1 LKTWSK
7 LHPARAAVV
16 ADYGLY
22 SLTNLVLGIA
32 VARVANL
39 EVYGVFALLFQLC
52 NFSLVMIRA
61 TLGETWLVTQ
71 AGADPWRADQHTVAP
86 TAFAFA
92 LGLGLVPVFLL
103 VAALLTDLAN
113 HLAIVLAMAAIL
125 PALIAQDT
133 HRFVCF
139 ASQNHWRAVFS
150 DASWLATQAATLG
163 CIALG
168 ILPNTPGWAALA
180 WTLGAY
186 VGLLTIGGRPHLRP
200 GLIAPGFGWW
210 RRQRRVGQHLAVETL
225 GSSMVGPLVAIGLF
239 MMGKDVALGVLR
251 AASTLFSP
259 ILVFAQGMRTALT
272 RWTSE
277 DRPDSLLGARLLL
290 TTTSLLWGGVLVT
303 APGVGRIILG
313 GLWGPSIRQI
323 VLLEAAARIG
333 LASAAIDSAHLRKR
347 SATFTAAAI
356 GIWSGGLVV
365 TAALVGAV
373 VGDFFG
379 AAVGT
384 AAAYGVGAVVWRYQC
399 ARRRE
404 SSSLPA

>member
-1 LKTWSK
+1 MKTHNELRPS
-7 LHPARAAVV
+7 RAAVV

-22 SLTNLVLGIA
+22 SLTNFVLGIA

-39 EVYGVFALLFQLC
+39 AVFGVFALLFQLC

-61 TLGETWLVTQ
+61 ALGETWLVTQ
-71 AGADPWRADQHTVAP
+71 TGTGPERTPLP

-92 LGLGLVPVFLL
+92 LGLGLVPVFVL
-103 VAALLTDLAN
+103 VAALLTDLTN
-113 HLAIVLAMAAIL
+113 HLEMVLAMAAIL

-139 ASQNHWRAVFS
+139 ASRNPWRAVFS
-150 DASWLATQAATLG
+150 DTSWLVTQVATLV
-163 CIALG
+163 CMALG
-168 ILPNTPGWAALA
+168 ILPNTPAWAALA
-180 WTLGAY
+180 WTIGAY
-186 VGLLTIGGRPHLRP
+186 AGLLTIGARSHLRP
-200 GLIAPGFGWW
+200 GLIVPGFNWW
-210 RRQRRVGQHLAVETL
+210 RSKRRVGQHLAVETL
-225 GSSMVGPLVAIGLF
+225 GSSMVGPLIAIGLF

-272 RWTSE
+272 RWTAH
-277 DRPDSLLGARLLL
+277 DRLKGPRGARFLLA
-290 TTTSLLWGGVLVT
+290 TTSLVWGGVLFT
-303 APGVGRIILG
+303 APSVGKIILG

-333 LASAAIDSAHLRKR
+333 LASAAIDSACLRKR
-347 SATFTAAAI
+347 AATFTAAAI

-365 TAALVGAV
+365 SAALLGSMVD
-373 VGDFFG
+373 DFFG

-384 AAAYGVGAVVWRYQC
+384 AAAYALGAAVWRYHC
-399 ARRRE
+399 ARTRV
-404 SSSLPA
+404 SSSLPG